1 MLKLISYLKYV
12 TMVREGVETM
22 PKDLVEIK
30 SLLDEN
36 LGEEII
42 VTVQMGRKKKRERRG
57 VLRETYRSVFVV
69 DLDQDDN
76 NIDRVSFSYS
86 DVLTHSID
94 VEFV

>member
-1 MLKLISYLKYV
+1 MLQLIIYLKYV
-12 TMVREGVETM
+12 IMFREGVETM

-76 NIDRVSFSYS
+76 NIDRVSYSYS

>member
-1 MLKLISYLKYV
+1 MLKLIIYLKYV
-12 TMVREGVETM
+12 IMGSEGVETM

>member
-1 MLKLISYLKYV
+1 MF
-12 TMVREGVETM
+12 REGVETM

-76 NIDRVSFSYS
+76 NIDRVSYSYS

>member
-1 MLKLISYLKYV
+1 MLKLTIYQKYV
-12 TMVREGVETM
+12 IMGSEGVETM

>member
-1 MLKLISYLKYV
+1 MLKLFIYLKYV
-12 TMVREGVETM
+12 IIVREGVETM

-76 NIDRVSFSYS
+76 NIDRVSYSYS

>member
-1 MLKLISYLKYV
+1 MLKLIIYLKYV